1 MNYSKSKSF
10 TMLLSAGIIANS
22 ICLPAYGDIAVPGS
36 GIGQSGVAKEL
47 RMVYNPNDGMYYL
60 RNTVDNIETFFGYGG
75 SNKFNPD
82 IPESSLNPRPGF
94 VGTFSHTSNFLD
106 SYCDSDET
114 DPNILYQKAAVD
126 AHSNVTKIV
135 KFFKNAPFY
144 RNNQEGVGEGEGIK
158 VLISTSQ
165 PRRVPILK
173 PMGWGSKNYIGVH
186 FYHDENVRIL
196 SAGLDVLAHEYTHG
210 LLEYEGLV
218 YSGKETV
225 ALHEGIADVFGI
237 LARYYIANEYSFN
250 QDGSDDALCGLIGKD
265 IFYNGYLRDAFNP
278 ECTTY
283 DIYKTKDDNSGL
295 YGCGLISRAAGLM
308 ANGGPNIPAIG
319 YGKIARIFYDAINDG
334 YLTENTSL
342 QEFANYALLSSSL
355 LYGDGSQEYLST
367 KAAFTAVG
375 LLRMSPKDFN
385 LYANNNSITL
395 TWNESPDSTV
405 GIFRKASGTK
415 VKPLLIQR
423 VIGTNRC
430 TLDAFD
436 GISDYYVAFL
446 NDASVL
452 NPAYSDAKRYEKIT
466 NSTPTNLRMISKN
479 GLNVQFEWSGT
490 GDIFAIYR
498 KISGTSNEFEML
510 GRTTSRQ
517 INVNTI
523 NGKCDF
529 SVAAVSFDGTRLSAF
544 SPVVTVEEYLSAPTY
559 FTATSETSSDITFT
573 WNSVS
578 DANRYAL
585 YRTSDGTYDPPVK
598 VVETKNTT
606 CKVPKVPGRY
616 HYQVAVVDL
625 EGNRLSSFSSVVS
638 D

>member
-1 MNYSKSKSF
+1 YSKSKSF
-10 TMLLSAGIIANS
+10 TMLLSAGIITSS
-22 ICLPAYGDIAVPGS
+22 ICLPVYGDIAVPGS

-47 RMVYNPNDGMYYL
+47 RMVYNPNDGKYYL

-75 SNKFNPD
+75 SNTFNPD
-82 IPESSLNPRPGF
+82 FPESPSNCGPTFGA
-94 VGTFSHTSNFLD
+94 TFSHTSNFFE
-106 SYCDSDET
+106 STCNSDET
-114 DPNILYQKAAVD
+114 DPDILYQKAAVD

-135 KFFKNAPFY
+135 NFFKNAPFY
-144 RNNQEGVGEGEGIK
+144 RNNQEGSGAGEGIK
-158 VLISTSQ
+158 LLISSVGRYE
-165 PRRVPILK
+165 PAK
-173 PMGWGSKNYIGVH
+173 PMAWGSKNYIGINN
-186 FYHDENVRIL
+186 YPGKNGKTL
-196 SAGLDVLAHEYTHG
+196 SSCLDALAHEYTHG
-210 LLEYEGLV
+210 MLEFEGLV
-218 YSGKETV
+218 YSGEETV

-237 LARYYIANEYSFN
+237 LSRYYIANEYSFN

-265 IFYNGYLRDAFNP
+265 IFNNGYLRDAFNP

-283 DIYKTKDDNSGL
+283 DIYKAKDDKSGL

-319 YGKIARIFYDAINDG
+319 YGKIVRIFYDAINDG

-355 LYGDGSQEYLST
+355 LYGVNSQEYQST

-375 LLRMSPKDFN
+375 LLRTSPKDFD
-385 LYANNNSITL
+385 LYANNDSITL

-415 VKPLLIQR
+415 AKPLLIQS
-423 VIGTNRC
+423 VIGTNQC

-436 GISDYYVAFL
+436 GSSDYYVAFL

-498 KISGTSNEFEML
+498 KMSGTSDEFEMV
-510 GRTTSRQ
+510 GRATSRQ

-523 NGKCDF
+523 NGRCDF
-529 SVAAVSFDGTRLSAF
+529 SVAAVSFDGTRLSDF
-544 SPVVTVEEYLSAPTY
+544 SSVVTIEEYLDAPTY
-559 FTATSETSSDITFT
+559 FTATNVTSTDVTFN
-573 WNSVS
+573 WNSVFG
-578 DANRYAL
+578 ANRYAL
-585 YRTSDGTYDPPVK
+585 YRTSYGTYDPPVK
-598 VVETKNTT
+598 VGETKNTT
-606 CKVPKVPGRY
+606 FKVPTVPGRY
-616 HYQVAVVDL
+616 HYQVAVIDL
-625 EGNRLSSFSSVVS
+625 EGNRLSLLSDVISVGR
-638 D
+638 